1 MQNLVESN
9 QSSGSHFVNFDAM
22 NVASGLYLVR
32 VQFNNEVK
40 TGKIVLMK

>member
-1 MQNLVESN
+1 VQNLEESY
-9 QSSGSHFVNFDAM
+9 QSSGSHTVNFDAT
-22 NVASGLYLVR
+22 NLASGLYLVR